1 MGHASATGRSY
12 VVFGG
17 PGVAGVGSSGDILLS
32 SLNGVNGFKLD
43 GEVSGDYSGYS
54 VSAAG
59 DINGDGINDI
69 IIGAYGHNS
78 YAGRSYVIFGD
89 APPVLVNNS
98 LSLSVDATV
107 TLNSMSLGAY
117 DRNHNNNTLVF
128 VPSGVTH
135 GQFEISSAPGV
146 ALVNFTQQQIG
157 NGIIRFVHDGSLVAP
172 NYNMSVYS
180 TGIAWT
186 GPLAA
191 NITFTTSTPS
201 PTPVSTTPVLTLT
214 PSSTIVTTSTST
226 PTPTPTSGTSP
237 IVLLNNQLTLSNDQT
252 VVFSGSNLLAAESG
266 FNNSQLIFV
275 VGNVQNG
282 YFSTTPTS
290 NGVKKNLT
298 NFAQSQV
305 QSGGV
310 EFVHS
315 GNRQAPGYSVLVT
328 DGRQFTQPSQAEI
341 VFADAPIVQQITLNI
356 TLGETIT
363 LTPALLNIT
372 ATDGSTPNQVIIT
385 ISNLEHATVTSN
397 VTGGP
402 VTDFTLT
409 DLQDGDIQL
418 TQDGGSVTPS
428 LDGNG
433 GRGYKQMSSAP
444 QEVTVVLLSNHSV
457 YAPQLVQNYLE
468 HHPRQSHYFIK
479 SLFIGSRTSQ

>member
-1 MGHASATGRSY
+1 
-12 VVFGG
+12 
-17 PGVAGVGSSGDILLS
+17 
-32 SLNGVNGFKLD
+32 
-43 GEVSGDYSGYS
+43 
-54 VSAAG
+54 
-59 DINGDGINDI
+59 
-69 IIGAYGHNS
+69 
-78 YAGRSYVIFGD
+78 
-89 APPVLVNNS
+89 
-98 LSLSVDATV
+98 
-107 TLNSMSLGAY
+107 
-117 DRNHNNNTLVF
+117 
-128 VPSGVTH
+128 
-135 GQFEISSAPGV
+135 
-146 ALVNFTQQQIG
+146 
-157 NGIIRFVHDGSLVAP
+157 
-172 NYNMSVYS
+172 MSVYS

-298 NFAQSQV
+298 DFAQSQV

-428 LDGNG
+428 LTVTAEGI
-433 GRGYKQMSSAP
+433 KQMSSAP
-444 QEVTVVLLSNHSV
+444 QEVTVYFSNHSV
-457 YAPQLVQNYLE
+457 YAPLLVQNYLE
-468 HHPRQSHYFIK
+468 MTQGKATTLSNRYLSAQEPPNDQSLRK
-479 SLFIGSRTSQ
+479 